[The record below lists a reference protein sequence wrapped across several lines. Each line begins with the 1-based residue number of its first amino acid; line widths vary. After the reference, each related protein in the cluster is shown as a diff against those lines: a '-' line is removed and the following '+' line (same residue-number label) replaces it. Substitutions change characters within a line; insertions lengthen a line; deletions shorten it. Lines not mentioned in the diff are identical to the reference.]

1 MWILDLNK
9 KTKKTL
15 AIDSDTES
23 ENKAHVT
30 REHLTG
36 ESGVTI
42 DCNNLQSV
50 SKIAEWIF
58 WPAKIKKKTLGR
70 IFLLTEGVLC

>member
-23 ENKAHVT
+23 ENKAHMT
-30 REHLTG
+30 REDLTG